1 MGAGTGT
8 TVDCQRRLS
17 DAYAA
22 KLAIR
27 QLRGSLRLSSEPST
41 FAVDPRPWLDIHRGH
56 PFIEGLKHRVA
67 SDGENRFQHWW
78 CEEVHREIPS
88 AFPVAEVYVG
98 GFLDNY
104 FTAECHD
111 PDQPEK
117 CRLVFVSLL
126 AGGPEGTEHF
136 VPPAISEPVEPPV
149 DWDRWHE
156 LRDIMDKRGL
166 THSEEAEYQRFVRIV
181 ARLDAEAARAADVG
195 LDGLVKEHESVI
207 ASIRRLTAAVRAAAE
222 QR

>member
-1 MGAGTGT
+1 M
-8 TVDCQRRLS
+8 
-17 DAYAA
+17 A
-22 KLAIR
+22 KLAR
-27 QLRGSLRLSSEPST
+27 RPLPVSLRLSSEPST
-41 FAVDPRPWLDIHRGH
+41 FAVDSSLWLDICRGS
-56 PFIEGLKHRVA
+56 PFFKGLKHRVA
-67 SDGENRFQHWW
+67 SDGEDLFQDLTCELV
-78 CEEVHREIPS
+78 CEEVQWESPA
-88 AFPVAEVYVG
+88 AFLVAEVSVG

-104 FTAECHD
+104 FAAERHD
-111 PDQPEK
+111 PDQPAEFL
-117 CRLVFVSLL
+117 LVYMSLF
-126 AGGPEGTEHF
+126 AGGSECTEYF

-166 THSEEAEYQRFVRIV
+166 THSEEKEYQRFVRIV

-195 LDGLVKEHESVI
+195 LDGLVKEHENVI